1 VRETNALII
10 MWPVNVRWDRGGVIE
25 MMWLAKMDLV
35 LTQWQLDTDG
45 EHTYREARY
54 DLLHTSQV

>member
-1 VRETNALII
+1 